1 MKFSE
6 KLMELRKSKGMS
18 QEDLAEKLNVT
29 RQTVSKW
36 ELDQTTP
43 DMNKLIEISKLFE
56 VSLDELANNV
66 DTTNSENTY
75 KESSTEKNNTKL
87 SIKIFIAGII
97 IALVLC
103 GMGFYKQNDAKRI
116 EEERKSQ
123 AYEQSQKAIDQA
135 NSRLEEI
142 KKEMETLE
150 TQINNFD
157 TEIKSMQNESQTIFM
172 QDSGFSERYNAKKL
186 EIDSK
191 EKEQSQLETQYY
203 NLEQEKF
210 QIENGDYTVYY
221 DLVKPITYN
230 IYYYIAAGVFA
241 LMSLIA
247 LIYFL
252 ATRKK

>member
-36 ELDQTTP
+36 ELDQTSP

-103 GMGFYKQNDAKRI
+103 GVGFYKQNDSKRI
-116 EEERKSQ
+116 EEERKGQ

-142 KKEMETLE
+142 KKEMETIE
-150 TQINNFD
+150 TQINNLD